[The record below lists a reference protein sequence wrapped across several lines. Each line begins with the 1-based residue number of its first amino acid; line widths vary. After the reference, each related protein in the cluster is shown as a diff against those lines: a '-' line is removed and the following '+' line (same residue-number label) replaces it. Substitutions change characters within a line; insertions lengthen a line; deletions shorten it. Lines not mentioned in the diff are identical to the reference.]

1 MPGMSLQSQQKFA
14 GFAPGQGFLAD
25 YQPAIGVYD
34 EIVEAGN
41 AIRPH
46 WNTLNEGLGRI
57 GAAAMDHRWKQ
68 ICRAVHQNGIAYS
81 AYGDPGVRN
90 QHLQID
96 PLPQLIPAG
105 EWERIEAAIKQR
117 ADLLNLMLA
126 DLYGPRKLLTSQ
138 VLPTNVLLN
147 HPNYYLPCHD
157 LPTPGGRH
165 LHFYSA
171 QIIRS
176 PRGDW
181 WIKSDRTGSPGG
193 IGFALEN
200 RMVVS
205 RAFPN
210 LFRQSNV
217 KQLAPFFNALREHL
231 ASLANQNKENPHI
244 AILTSGAGSKS
255 YFEDSFLARHL
266 GFTMVE
272 TNDLVVRSGSV
283 MLKTLAGLSPID
295 VIFRRKPDNSLDPL
309 ELGGGDSGVPGIL
322 QVIRDG
328 KIAIA
333 NAPGSGLVESP
344 IFMAFMP
351 RICKALLKTDLLLP
365 GIATWWGGEAK
376 SLRLMID
383 RIDDIH
389 LLPAFSDRSSE
400 PGLASTTF
408 NQPRPKSLSPELMP
422 RDERIR
428 LLLSNPD
435 QWVGQEKVA
444 GSSTAVWDNGNLY
457 CGHISMRTFLT
468 ASGDSWQALP
478 GGFVRVSDSRHQLL
492 KTPFKGGG
500 TKDAWVLSE
509 KPTHAVKPS
518 KTSSQPLEPSR
529 RSGFL
534 PSRVADN
541 FCWLGRHLERTA
553 ASARLLRAIVDRMT
567 RETGPDESIELPV
580 LIRTLAL
587 SSHFDVGSDIDGF
600 SEKLPYLEGKL
611 SQLILDPEEPASLRS
626 QVEQVATLAAT
637 VRDRLSIPAWRVI
650 LEMSDNLTIGH
661 TENFELVDLLEVID
675 KAMVDLAAFC
685 GFASDF
691 MTRTH
696 AFRFLNIGRR
706 IEQSLQIIALNKNS
720 FANQN
725 DVTDELM
732 EAVLEISDS
741 GLTYRSRYYA
751 KLQLPTVLDL
761 LIVDEL
767 NPRSL
772 AFQLL
777 DLGTNLESLAGETS
791 EELSADRTLAHDA
804 LQATLA
810 MDMQKLCQPN
820 ERGQQEALV
829 DFFEEI
835 EQLLFKISVSIRN
848 RYLVHS
854 GPVTQITDHNFK
866 RLESN

>member
-1 MPGMSLQSQQKFA
+1 MSSQSQQQFA
-14 GFAPGQGFLAD
+14 GFFSGRGFLAD
-25 YQPAIGVYD
+25 YQPAVGVYD
-34 EIVEAGN
+34 EILDADN
-41 AIRPH
+41 NLRPH
-46 WNTLNEGLGRI
+46 WNTLNEDLGRVD
-57 GAAAMDHRWKQ
+57 AAAMEHRWKQ
-68 ICRAVHQNGIAYS
+68 ICRTVHQNGIAYS
-81 AYGDPGVRN
+81 AYGDPAVRD

-96 PLPQLIPAG
+96 PLPHLIPAG
-105 EWERIEAAIKQR
+105 EWELIEAALKQR

-126 DLYGPRKLLTSQ
+126 DLYGPRTLVTSG
-138 VLPTNVLLN
+138 VLPADVLLD
-147 HPNYYLPCHD
+147 HPHYHLPYHD
-157 LPTPGGRH
+157 LRTPGDRH
-165 LHFYSA
+165 LHFYAA

-181 WIKSDRTGSPGG
+181 WIKSDRTGAPGG
-193 IGFALEN
+193 VGFALEN
-200 RMVVS
+200 RIVIS

-210 LFRQSNV
+210 EFRRNSVQR
-217 KQLAPFFNALREHL
+217 LAPFFKALREHL
-231 ASLANQNKENPHI
+231 ASLANQNNENPHI
-244 AILTSGAGSKS
+244 AILTAGAGSKS

-283 MLKTLAGLSPID
+283 MLKTLAGLTPVD

-309 ELGGGDSGVPGIL
+309 ELGGGDPGVPGIL

-328 KIAIA
+328 NVAIA

-351 RICKALLKTDLLLP
+351 RICQALLNTDLLLP
-365 GIATWWGGEAK
+365 GIATWWGGEAE

-389 LLPAFSDRSSE
+389 LLPAFRDRVNNAGGTST
-400 PGLASTTF
+400 AS
-408 NQPRPKSLSPELMP
+408 NQPRPESLTPEHMS

-428 LLLSNPD
+428 LLQDNPNW
-435 QWVGQEKVA
+435 WVGQEKVA
-444 GSSTAVWDNGNLY
+444 GSSTAVWDDGNLD

-468 ASGDSWQALP
+468 ASGDSWQSLP
-478 GGFVRVSDSRHQLL
+478 GGFVRVSNSRHQLL
-492 KTPFKGGG
+492 KTPFEGGG

-509 KPTHAVKPS
+509 KPARAASAATAA
-518 KTSSQPLEPSR
+518 SQPLKPSR
-529 RSGFL
+529 SSGFL

-541 FCWLGRHLERTA
+541 FCWLGRYLERAA
-553 ASARLLRAIVDRMT
+553 ASARLLRAIVDRLT
-567 RETGPDESIELPV
+567 SETGHENLVELPA

-587 SSHFDVGSDIDGF
+587 SGQIDAGYAIDRF
-600 SEKLPYLEGKL
+600 SEKLPPLEGCL
-611 SQLILDPEEPASLRS
+611 SQLALDSHEAASLRS
-626 QVEQVATLAAT
+626 QVEQVLSLAAT
-637 VRDRLSIPAWRVI
+637 VRDRLSISAWRVV
-650 LEMSDNLTIGH
+650 LEMSDDLKSSPS
-661 TENFELVDLLEVID
+661 ENFDLVDLLELID
-675 KAMVDLAAFC
+675 KLMVDLAAFC

-706 IEQSLQIIALNKNS
+706 IEQSLQIIALNMNC
-720 FANQN
+720 FANQK
-725 DVTDELM
+725 DVPGELM

-772 AFQLL
+772 AFQLGE
-777 DLGTNLESLAGETS
+777 LGENLKSLPGNTGDEIS
-791 EELSADRTLAHDA
+791 SDQTLAHDA
-804 LQATLA
+804 LKATLA
-810 MDMQKLCQPN
+810 MDIPQLCQLN
-820 ERGQQEALV
+820 EAGERPALIE
-829 DFFEEI
+829 FFEKL
-835 EQLLFKISVSIRN
+835 EQQLSEISVSIRN

-854 GPVTQITDHNFK
+854 GPVNQMIAYKFK
-866 RLESN
+866 LPKPN